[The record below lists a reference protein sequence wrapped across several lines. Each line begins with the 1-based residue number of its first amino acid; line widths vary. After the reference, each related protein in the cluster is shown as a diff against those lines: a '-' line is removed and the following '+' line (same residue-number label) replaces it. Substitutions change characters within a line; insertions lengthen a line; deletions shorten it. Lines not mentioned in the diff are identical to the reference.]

1 TAQLDRSLTSLGSV
15 LGFAIGKIRSERGE
29 EKLIMELSALRDA
42 VDHLQRSMEENRARA
57 AGGLTTLQ
65 RGLLGDLQETLS
77 LIRDQD
83 ASGPLTLQDIPL
95 FLRERFISRSGK
107 FLLQVYP
114 RGDVW
119 QRPAQKQFVQ
129 ELRTVAPD

>member
-1 TAQLDRSLTSLGSV
+1 SLTSLGLV
-15 LGFAIGKIRSERGE
+15 LGFAMGKVKSERGD
-29 EKLIMELSALRDA
+29 EKLTAELSALRDA
-42 VDHLQRSMEENRARA
+42 VDYLQRAIEENPARA
-57 AGGLTTLQ
+57 AAALTTLQ

-77 LIRDQD
+77 LIRVQD

-95 FLRERFISRSGK
+95 FLRERFISHSGK

-119 QRPAQKQFVQ
+119 QRPVQKQFV
-129 ELRTVAPD
+129 E